1 MSALEGDMLVWV
13 LELILILRDK
23 WLRVKDEGENRS
35 YQNEPHD
42 DVRISFLT
50 CIIIEAI
57 AIDYQRDCAP
67 CCHHCRSLNVAQT
80 LKAALDAEKEGA
92 TIVNRCGLPVDEYMR

>member
-1 MSALEGDMLVWV
+1 MSALEGDVLVWV
-13 LELILILRDK
+13 LKLILIFRDK
-23 WLRVKDEGENRS
+23 RLRVKDEGENRS

-57 AIDYQRDCAP
+57 AIDYQRDRAS

-80 LKAALDAEKEGA
+80 LKATLDAEKEGA